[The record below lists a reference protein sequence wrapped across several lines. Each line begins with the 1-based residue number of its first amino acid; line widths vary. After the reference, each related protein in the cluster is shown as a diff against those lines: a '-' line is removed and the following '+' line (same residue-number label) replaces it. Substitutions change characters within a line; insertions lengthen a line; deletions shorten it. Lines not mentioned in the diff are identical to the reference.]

1 MGTKEKEES
10 TTKPTEN
17 ESHGISFYIKNFI
30 YKLYI
35 TFYGVRSQYYFIDL
49 M

>member
-35 TFYGVRSQYYFIDL
+35 KLEVNTTLLI
-49 M
+49 